1 MENHAN
7 YDNVDTVLLAN
18 YEHMDAVLYIKDP
31 LMGPGGLFER
41 MTPSR
46 GRLRT
51 GRRYDVP
58 LRGGVACP

>member
-1 MENHAN
+1 MKDHASN
-7 YDNVDTVLLAN
+7 DIV
-18 YEHMDAVLYIKDP
+18 DAVLYDNDP
-31 LMGPGGLFER
+31 LMGLGGLFER

-46 GRLRT
+46 DRLRT